1 MKLVDLSLSV
11 VPGSVSEPDFGPQFG
26 SPPEIEY
33 FAHREGA
40 EAYKYLFGCTNDDLP
55 DGLGNGI
62 DKIMSIT
69 HSSTHLD
76 APWHFAP
83 FTDND
88 RGKAAKT
95 IDQIPLEWC
104 YGDGVVVDVRDVPIK
119 QPITAAHC
127 QEALAKIN
135 YKIKPRDIV
144 FFQTGADKL
153 WGKPEYQSDFPGMSK
168 EAAIWFIDQGVKVMG
183 VDAYNFDLPFPTQI
197 EIFKRTGDRSVI
209 EPCHYLGR
217 EREYLHIEK
226 LANLDELPRPF
237 GFKVS
242 CFPIKF
248 EKASASWV
256 RVVAYV
262 ED

>member
-1 MKLVDLSLSV
+1 MKLFDLSLDV
-11 VPGSVSEPDFGPQFG
+11 VPGSPSEPDFGPKFG
-26 SPPEIEY
+26 SPPEIRY

-40 EAYKYLFGCTNDDLP
+40 DAYIHLFGCTHDDLP

-62 DKIMSIT
+62 DKIESIT

-88 RGKAAKT
+88 RNKPART

-104 YGDGVVVDVRDVPIK
+104 YGDGVVIDVRHVPNETHIK
-119 QPITAAHC
+119 AKHC
-127 QEALAKIN
+127 QEALDKMG
-135 YKIKPRDIV
+135 YQVKPGDIV
-144 FFQTGADKL
+144 MFRTDAYKL
-153 WGKPEYQSDFPGMSK
+153 WGSPEYQTDFPGVSK
-168 EAAIWFIDQGVKVMG
+168 EAALFFIDQGVKVMG

-197 EIFKRTGDRSVI
+197 RIWKETHDPRII
-209 EPCHYLGR
+209 EECHYLGR
-217 EREYLHIEK
+217 EREYLYIEK
-226 LANLDELPRPF
+226 LANLDKLPRPF

-248 EKASASWV
+248 KSASASWV
-256 RVVAYV
+256 RVVAYF